1 VNFSLTDDQLA
12 IQAAAERFAGER
24 LAPGYSGRDGETEID
39 PDLLAEMGSLGLIGA
54 DLSAD
59 YGGLGESS
67 VTSGLVIEALAAG
80 DLSVSYV
87 QLLGSLT
94 GYIIEQHAHE
104 EVAKT
109 WVPRICAGKSLV
121 ALGLT
126 EPRGGSDAANLKL
139 RADRTN
145 DGYVLNGEKTS
156 ISFAGQA
163 DAAVIFGRTGEVD
176 DGARGVSA
184 FMVPLDMPGVSR
196 GDWEDLGSTVVG
208 RGSLFFDDV
217 HIPDQALVGR
227 EGEGFISVMQ
237 GFDFSRALI
246 ALQCLAPAQVSI
258 RETWDYTKY
267 RETFGAALASYQ
279 GVTFPLAEFDTQLE
293 AARLLC
299 YKTLWLRDQGL
310 PHTAEAAMV
319 KWWVPKLA
327 HDAIHQCLLTHG
339 HAGYSKDLPFQ
350 QRMRETLGLQIGD
363 GTAQIMKLIVARE
376 RVGRIAVQYAR
387 KT

>member
-1 VNFSLTDDQLA
+1 MNFDFSEEQVA
-12 IQAAAERFAGER
+12 IQAAAERFATER
-24 LAPGYSGRDGETEID
+24 LAPGYLERDGQTEVGAE
-39 PDLLAEMGSLGLIGA
+39 LLREMGELGLIGV
-54 DLSAD
+54 DLSSD
-59 YGGLGESS
+59 YGGLGEGS
-67 VTSGLVIEALAAG
+67 VTSGLVIEALAAA

-94 GYIIEQHAHE
+94 GVIIQEHARP
-104 EVAKT
+104 EVAEE
-109 WVPRICAGKSLV
+109 WVPRIVTGQSLV

-126 EPRGGSDAANLKL
+126 EPRGGSDAANLALK
-139 RADRTN
+139 AQRTN

-156 ISFAGQA
+156 ISFAEQA
-163 DAAVIFGRTGEVD
+163 EGAVLFARTGEPGT
-176 DGARGVSA
+176 GARGISA
-184 FMVPLDMPGVSR
+184 FMVPLDLPGVSR
-196 GDWEDLGSTVVG
+196 SGWEDFGSSVVG

-217 HIPDQALVGR
+217 HIPASALLGE
-227 EGEGFISVMQ
+227 EGQGFISVMQ

-246 ALQCLAPAQVSI
+246 ALQCLAPAQASI
-258 RETWDYTKY
+258 AETWEYTKN

-299 YKTLWLRDQGL
+299 YRTLWLRDQGL

-319 KWWVPKLA
+319 KWWVPKLSY
-327 HDAIHQCLLTHG
+327 DAIHQCLLTHG

-350 QRMRETLGLQIGD
+350 QRLRETLGLQIGD

-387 KT
+387 KK